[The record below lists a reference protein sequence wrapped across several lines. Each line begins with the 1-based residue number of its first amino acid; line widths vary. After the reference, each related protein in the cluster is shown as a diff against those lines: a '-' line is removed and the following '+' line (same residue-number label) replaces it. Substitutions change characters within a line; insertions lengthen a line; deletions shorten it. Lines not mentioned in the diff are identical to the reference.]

1 MTTIKESSRDR
12 FPELYVPA
20 SSYTNPYARTRDVP
34 MRVLCLGMPRYV
46 SSKLEIRSGYTAV
59 CDIPAI
65 MFSKELIEAY
75 PDAKVIL
82 TLRNIDSWHDSM
94 MKSIVPISRAPIL
107 NVLETFDPSLFRRF
121 NPMWRA
127 VWSAFCQEQE
137 FKDVGKR
144 VFVEQH
150 ETVRR
155 LVPEGRL
162 LEYQVGEGWARLCDF
177 LEIPVPDFKFPVTN
191 ESAAFRDRFNVLVG
205 LAIRRSVLR
214 ILPILGAVVAIG
226 AGVLTYSRSL
236 GRT

>member
-1 MTTIKESSRDR
+1 MS
-12 FPELYVPA
+12 VPQRLA
-20 SSYTNPYARTRDVP
+20 NLKNAQ
-34 MRVLCLGMPRYV
+34 
-46 SSKLEIRSGYTAV
+46 AV

-65 MFSKELIEAY
+65 IFSKELIEAY

-94 MKSIVPISRAPIL
+94 MKSIVPIAKAPIL
-107 NVLETFDPSLFRRF
+107 SILETFDPSFLRRF

-137 FKDVGKR
+137 FQDVGKR
-144 VFVEQH
+144 VFVKQYEN
-150 ETVRR
+150 VRR

-162 LEYQVGEGWARLCDF
+162 LEYQVGEGWERLCDF

-191 ESAAFRDRFNVLVG
+191 ESAAFRDRFNVLIS

-214 ILPILGAVVAIG
+214 VLPILGAVVAIG
-226 AGVLTYSRSL
+226 AGAIMYSRGLS
-236 GRT
+236 RT